1 VRCAVGPQWTVSVS
15 RAARHLTIAT
25 ALTYGVRQRMSAEE
39 RRRIIRAFFIGILIA
54 LAIVFLLTGLGIV
67 EWSKT

>member
-1 VRCAVGPQWTVSVS
+1 
-15 RAARHLTIAT
+15 
-25 ALTYGVRQRMSAEE
+25 MSAEE